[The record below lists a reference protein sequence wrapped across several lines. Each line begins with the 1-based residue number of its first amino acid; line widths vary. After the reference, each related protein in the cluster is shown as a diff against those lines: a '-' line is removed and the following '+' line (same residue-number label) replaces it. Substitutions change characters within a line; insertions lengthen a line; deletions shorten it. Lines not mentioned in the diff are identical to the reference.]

1 MRSSLSAIAVV
12 AGAFSLHVSA
22 SPVQTTRST
31 HHQPRELL
39 QLPGIWV
46 ENIAV
51 RQNGDLL
58 LTTIG
63 KGDIYSFNPS
73 RPNAKPQIVASFDQI
88 SAAAG
93 ITEIGKDIFA
103 ITGAEYSSEIGFTP
117 GSIQM
122 IRADFS
128 KDRCGAHKNT
138 TAPSTDLILRGGD
151 VGPLNGLVTLPWHP
165 NFVLGADST
174 KGLVWRVDTT
184 SGEAEVIIEDELL
197 TPGPVGPFDFG
208 VNGLKIF
215 GDYLY
220 FTCTKRRALG
230 RVKIDEFGNK
240 VEPAKLIAQFGA
252 ADSGAA
258 TDDFVMD
265 KKGNAFVT
273 VRPNLLYKVSP
284 AGEMTVVMN
293 GTIVAP
299 ASVALSRNEKKLF
312 VVTAGDE
319 AASIGGQVVE
329 LDI

>member
-1 MRSSLSAIAVV
+1 MRVSLSTAVLV
-12 AGAFSLHVSA
+12 AAALSSSA
-22 SPVQTTRST
+22 SANPIRTTRSSD
-31 HHQPRELL
+31 HQPRELL
-39 QLPGIWV
+39 QLPGIWI

-51 RQNGDLL
+51 RHNGDLL

-63 KGDIYSFNPS
+63 KGDIYSLNPS
-73 RPNAKPQIVASFDQI
+73 RPNSKPQIVAEFDQI

-93 ITEIGKDIFA
+93 ITEIHKDVFA
-103 ITGAEYSSEIGFTP
+103 ITGAQYSLEVGFTP

-128 KDRCGAHKNT
+128 KDRCGSHKNT
-138 TAPSTDLILRGGD
+138 TAPAIDFILRGSD
-151 VGPLNGLVTLPWHP
+151 VGPLNGLVSLPSHP
-165 NFVLGADST
+165 SYVLGADST

-184 SGEAEVIIEDELL
+184 SGEAEVAIEDDLL
-197 TPGPVGPFDFG
+197 TPGPVGPYDFG

-230 RVKIDEFGNK
+230 RVKIDEFGHK
-240 VEPAKLIAQFGA
+240 VEPAELVAVFG
-252 ADSGAA
+252 DGNSTAA

-284 AGEMTVVMN
+284 DGEKTVVMN
-293 GTIVAP
+293 DTIVAP